1 MSTMRMQNWPGSY
14 YGGKATGIFYR
25 RPSTLFDDLALSG
38 QSVLQELFGEFL
50 EGRVQDEAFGHRLV
64 PRLHSEARG
73 ALQAILLERHSR

>member
-1 MSTMRMQNWPGSY
+1 VDVYHAYAELAGQLLRRQGE
-14 YGGKATGIFYR
+14 GIFYR

-73 ALQAILLERHSR
+73 ALPAILT